1 MICEKCKTA
10 GDVNEMLDTA
20 QRLSD
25 KDRDAMTARAVQLH
39 KQCSEH
45 DCMCQHRI
53 GVYVA
58 RGQEKG
64 TSGSTPGNGGTGRE
78 DGAPSQGSRS
88 EPQ

>member
-1 MICEKCKTA
+1 MICEKCKIA
-10 GDVNEMLDTA
+10 GDINQRTA
-20 QRLSD
+20 DSHPRTHLEL
-25 KDRDAMTARAVQLH
+25 TALRERVRQLH
-39 KQCSEH
+39 DQCNEH

-64 TSGSTPGNGGTGRE
+64 TSGSTPGNGGTGSE
-78 DGAPSQGSRS
+78 DGAPPQGSLS